1 MKNTHMVPQESTCL
15 TAQAPA
21 QRTNDSRVFGVFI
34 PFHLADTS
42 PSWNSFPLVVFWKS
56 SEMSQSRSSDDPELY
71 WKNRAEEL
79 ERELED
85 FREQSQD
92 LEKELEASLEQ
103 SEKIARDYR
112 VRCNKLQLEN
122 DTLKDKLEQVTK
134 ESASQINNLQEEL
147 TQCRSR
153 EEKYVKYIRELEQK
167 NDDMERTQRA
177 MYVSLGEFETKMN
190 SAIERNALL
199 ESELDEKE
207 SLQAM
212 VQRLKDEARDM
223 KQEIVIHKRQEKND
237 NEKCV
242 ELRRSSPV
250 DSNKLV
256 TAEMETQT
264 ITSPSPI
271 KTLGPNN
278 NALPPPTRISAMN
291 IVGDLLRKVGALESK
306 IASCRNPYRDSPL
319 VGENGNESFHDY
331 PRHNSFSGRRLNR
344 GASTPTIQN
353 YIRS

>member
-1 MKNTHMVPQESTCL
+1 MS
-15 TAQAPA
+15 
-21 QRTNDSRVFGVFI
+21 
-34 PFHLADTS
+34 
-42 PSWNSFPLVVFWKS
+42 VVK
-56 SEMSQSRSSDDPELY
+56 MSQSRSSEDPDLY

-85 FREQSQD
+85 FREQSHD

-103 SEKIARDYR
+103 AEKRARDFR
-112 VRCNKLQLEN
+112 VHCNKLQLEN
-122 DTLKDKLEQVTK
+122 DTLKNKLEQVTK
-134 ESASQINNLQEEL
+134 ESTTQINSLQEEL
-147 TQCRSR
+147 SQCRNR
-153 EEKYVKYIRELEQK
+153 EEKFLKYIRELEQK
-167 NDDMERTQRA
+167 NDDLERTQRA

-190 SAIERNALL
+190 LAIERNALL

-237 NEKCV
+237 NEKCIVV
-242 ELRRSSPV
+242 ERRSSPV

-271 KTLGPNN
+271 KTIGPNNN

-306 IASCRNPYRDSPL
+306 IASCRNPYRESPL
-319 VGENGNESFHDY
+319 TTENGNETFHEY
-331 PRHNSFSGRRLNR
+331 PRHNTFSGRRLNR
-344 GASTPTIQN
+344 GTSTPTIQN

>member
-1 MKNTHMVPQESTCL
+1 
-15 TAQAPA
+15 
-21 QRTNDSRVFGVFI
+21 
-34 PFHLADTS
+34 
-42 PSWNSFPLVVFWKS
+42 
-56 SEMSQSRSSDDPELY
+56 MSQSRSSEDPDLY

-85 FREQSQD
+85 FREQSHD

-103 SEKIARDYR
+103 AEKRARDFR
-112 VRCNKLQLEN
+112 VHCNKLQLEN
-122 DTLKDKLEQVTK
+122 DTLKNKLEQVTK
-134 ESASQINNLQEEL
+134 ESTTQINSLQEEL
-147 TQCRSR
+147 SQCRNR
-153 EEKYVKYIRELEQK
+153 EEKFLKYIRELEQK
-167 NDDMERTQRA
+167 NDDLERTQRA

-190 SAIERNALL
+190 LAIERNALL

-237 NEKCV
+237 NEKCIVV
-242 ELRRSSPV
+242 ERRSSPV

-271 KTLGPNN
+271 KNLPYFLIKESCKSTKVLRDSIGPNNN

-291 IVGDLLRKVGALESK
+291 IVGDLLRKVGDNVVVFSTKQKVHLLALYIK
-306 IASCRNPYRDSPL
+306 MQIIFIL
-319 VGENGNESFHDY
+319 VTNM
-331 PRHNSFSGRRLNR
+331 P
-344 GASTPTIQN
+344 
-353 YIRS
+353 

>member
-1 MKNTHMVPQESTCL
+1 
-15 TAQAPA
+15 
-21 QRTNDSRVFGVFI
+21 
-34 PFHLADTS
+34 
-42 PSWNSFPLVVFWKS
+42 
-56 SEMSQSRSSDDPELY
+56 MSQPRSTEDPEVY

-103 SEKIARDYR
+103 AEKIAHDFR

-122 DTLKDKLEQVTK
+122 ETLKDKLEQVTK
-134 ESASQINNLQEEL
+134 ESTTQINNLQEEL
-147 TQCRSR
+147 SQCQSR
-153 EEKYVKYIRELEQK
+153 EEKLVKYIRELEQK
-167 NDDMERTQRA
+167 NDDLERTQRA

-190 SAIERNALL
+190 LAIERNALL

-223 KQEIVIHKRQEKND
+223 KQEIVISKRQDKND
-237 NEKCV
+237 NEKV
-242 ELRRSSPV
+242 LERRRSSPV

-271 KTLGPNN
+271 KTIGTNN

-306 IASCRNPYRDSPL
+306 LASCRPPYRESPL
-319 VGENGNESFHDY
+319 ASENGNEVFHEY
-331 PRHNSFSGRRLNR
+331 PRHNSLSGRRLNR
-344 GASTPTIQN
+344 GTSTPTIQN

>member
-1 MKNTHMVPQESTCL
+1 MSQP
-15 TAQAPA
+15 
-21 QRTNDSRVFGVFI
+21 R
-34 PFHLADTS
+34 
-42 PSWNSFPLVVFWKS
+42 S
-56 SEMSQSRSSDDPELY
+56 SEDPEVY
-71 WKNRAEEL
+71 WKNRAEDL

-85 FREQSQD
+85 FREQSHD
-92 LEKELEASLEQ
+92 YEKELEASLEQ
-103 SEKIARDYR
+103 AEKIAQDFR
-112 VRCNKLQLEN
+112 VHCNKLQLEN
-122 DTLKDKLEQVTK
+122 ETLKDKLEKVAK
-134 ESASQINNLQEEL
+134 ETTSQINELQEEVS
-147 TQCRSR
+147 QCRSR
-153 EEKYVKYIRELEQK
+153 EEKFVKYIRELEQK
-167 NDDMERTQRA
+167 NDDLERTQRA

-190 SAIERNALL
+190 LAIERNALL

-223 KQEIVIHKRQEKND
+223 KQEIVVHKRQEKND

-242 ELRRSSPV
+242 ERRRSSPV

-256 TAEMETQT
+256 KVEMETQT
-264 ITSPSPI
+264 ITSPSPM
-271 KTLGPNN
+271 KTIGPNN

-306 IASCRNPYRDSPL
+306 IASCRPPYRDSPL
-319 VGENGNESFHDY
+319 ASDNANETYHDY

-344 GASTPTIQN
+344 GTSTPTIQN

>member
-1 MKNTHMVPQESTCL
+1 MFNAK
-15 TAQAPA
+15 
-21 QRTNDSRVFGVFI
+21 
-34 PFHLADTS
+34 
-42 PSWNSFPLVVFWKS
+42 
-56 SEMSQSRSSDDPELY
+56 MSQSRSMEDPDLY

-85 FREQSQD
+85 FREQSHD

-103 SEKIARDYR
+103 AEKRARDYR
-112 VRCNKLQLEN
+112 VHCNKLQLEN
-122 DTLKDKLEQVTK
+122 DTLKTKLEQVTK
-134 ESASQINNLQEEL
+134 ESTSQINSLQEEL
-147 TQCRSR
+147 SQCRNR
-153 EEKYVKYIRELEQK
+153 EEKFLKYIRELEQK
-167 NDDMERTQRA
+167 NDDLERTQRA

-190 SAIERNALL
+190 LAIERNALL

-223 KQEIVIHKRQEKND
+223 KQEIVVQKRQEKND
-237 NEKCV
+237 NEKCIKV
-242 ELRRSSPV
+242 ERRGSPV

-271 KTLGPNN
+271 KSKLNNALPIGPNN

-306 IASCRNPYRDSPL
+306 IASCRTPYRESPL
-319 VGENGNESFHDY
+319 STENGNETFHEY
-331 PRHNSFSGRRLNR
+331 PRHNTFSGRRLNR
-344 GASTPTIQN
+344 GTSTPTIQN